1 MCLLNVP
8 VSSWRNLFISPMPI
22 FNWVIYFFFNELH
35 IFWIQTSS
43 KVGLQIF
50 SLFNFLMMSFE
61 AQKSKNF
68 DSIPF
73 FACGFHLIAKKI
85 TI

>member
-8 VSSWRNLFISPMPI
+8 VSSWRNLFISPLPI

-68 DSIPF
+68 YSIPF